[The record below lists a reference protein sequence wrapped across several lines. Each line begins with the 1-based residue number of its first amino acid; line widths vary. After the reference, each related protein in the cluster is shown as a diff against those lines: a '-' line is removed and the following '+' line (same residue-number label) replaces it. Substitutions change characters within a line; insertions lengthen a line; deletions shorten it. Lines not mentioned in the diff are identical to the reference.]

1 MVDSVVLKGAD
12 ANGEKDRREENDE
25 ENQRL
30 DHSALDSQEYGDKGY
45 EQLTERD

>member
-12 ANGEKDRREENDE
+12 ANGEKNGREENDE

-30 DHSALDSQEYGDKGY
+30 NHSALHSQEYGDKGY
-45 EQLTERD
+45 EQLTERN